1 MGNHLTQCAPSHRR
15 TSPPMGGASHL
26 TGARGDH
33 LTLHVPSHRGTSHLM
48 GGNIIS
54 HYISPHKRT
63 SHMGGGSI
71 TSHRRKITSHKV
83 SPHKRN
89 ISYEGASQLTGE
101 NHKTCPLTQ
110 RHPLTKAHHIS
121 LGGRI
126 TSHYVSPLTGTFSH
140 ILSPHTGGHLL
151 THGITFHGGRAI
163 TSKDVSP
170 LHEDIS
176 HRGTSHKGEGI
187 ASHGENH
194 LMMCPLIQEDIPS
207 HGVTLHHHISW
218 RGRDI
223 TSHYVPPQM
232 GTSHMTRYLTHTSPH
247 TRCLLTQRDISS
259 HKASHFMGEEK
270 SPHMMCP
277 LTKGASQLTGGTSRN
292 VSPSHRRTSPQTGQG
307 EHHISRG

>member
-121 LGGRI
+121 LRGEDHL
-126 TSHYVSPLTGTFSH
+126 TLCVSSHRDIFSH
-140 ILSPHTGGHLL
+140 
-151 THGITFHGGRAI
+151 F
-163 TSKDVSP
+163 VS
-170 LHEDIS
+170 S
-176 HRGTSHKGEGI
+176 HRGTSPHTWHYISWGKG
-187 ASHGENH
+187 NH
-194 LMMCPLIQEDIPS
+194 LKGC
-207 HGVTLHHHISW
+207 V
-218 RGRDI
+218 
-223 TSHYVPPQM
+223 
-232 GTSHMTRYLTHTSPH
+232 
-247 TRCLLTQRDISS
+247 
-259 HKASHFMGEEK
+259 
-270 SPHMMCP
+270 P
-277 LTKGASQLTGGTSRN
+277 LT
-292 VSPSHRRTSPQTGQG
+292 
-307 EHHISRG
+307 

>member
-101 NHKTCPLTQ
+101 NHLTRPVRSHRDIPSQ
-110 RHPLTKAHHIS
+110 K
-121 LGGRI
+121 RI
-126 TSHYVSPLTGTFSH
+126 TSHCGGGSPHIMCLLSQGHSLTFCLLTQGDISSH
-140 ILSPHTGGHLL
+140 MALHFMGEGQSPQRMCPPYMRTSHTGGHL
-151 THGITFHGGRAI
+151 TRGRALHLTGKI
-163 TSKDVSP
+163 TS
-170 LHEDIS
+170 
-176 HRGTSHKGEGI
+176 
-187 ASHGENH
+187 
-194 LMMCPLIQEDIPS
+194 
-207 HGVTLHHHISW
+207 
-218 RGRDI
+218 
-223 TSHYVPPQM
+223 
-232 GTSHMTRYLTHTSPH
+232 
-247 TRCLLTQRDISS
+247 
-259 HKASHFMGEEK
+259 
-270 SPHMMCP
+270 
-277 LTKGASQLTGGTSRN
+277 
-292 VSPSHRRTSPQTGQG
+292 
-307 EHHISRG
+307 